1 MELEKTHNYI
11 AVHGDFT
18 VLSSA
23 VYHGG
28 FVSAKTIIN
37 LAVSSGFTG
46 DPFELFEAFFKETG
60 LRGEETVG
68 MLTAVEMEHARI
80 VESKEVTAII
90 TAGLGKPLSQ
100 FGSTVNIILLINKN
114 LSRSAMANVI
124 IVATEAKAA
133 AFCDLDVRYP
143 NGELATGDAT
153 DAVVVACYGHEGDKE
168 ELFAGKATE
177 LGKTVYEMVREGVKD
192 ALGNYNGLRMDRP
205 ILERLEER
213 GIYLDA
219 MVATALALYVPVE
232 GDIMD
237 EAVLKK
243 RVEEAIRKECAD
255 PNIALLLAAALHA
268 EEEEIRTG
276 RAGDVG
282 KEDAAC
288 IVADELIGIDIA
300 EYIGGK
306 KALFNF
312 VYYDTRKPGIL
323 KELGVFMDD
332 AIGGLIAGCMTKLLE
347 TVTPQVL
354 CSLNR

>member
-1 MELEKTHNYI
+1 MEIARTNDYI
-11 AVHGDFT
+11 AVYGDFS

-23 VYHGG
+23 VYNGG
-28 FVSAKTIIN
+28 FARAKTILN
-37 LAVSSGFTG
+37 LTVSSGFNG
-46 DPFELFEAFFKETG
+46 NPFELFEAFFNENG
-60 LRGEETVG
+60 LRGDETVG

-80 VESKEVTAII
+80 VENKEVTAII

-100 FGSTVNIILLINKN
+100 VGSTVNIILVINKN

-133 AFCDLDVRYP
+133 AFFDLDVHYP
-143 NGELATGDAT
+143 NGEFATGDAT
-153 DAVVVACYGHEGDKE
+153 DAVVVACYGHTNEKE

-177 LGKTVYEMVREGVKD
+177 LGQRIYKLVRAGVKD
-192 ALGNYNGLRMDRP
+192 ALYNYNGLRMDRP

-213 GIYLDA
+213 GIYLDE
-219 MVATALALYVPVE
+219 MVATALELYVPVAGE
-232 GDIMD
+232 D
-237 EAVLKK
+237 EDKEALKPK
-243 RVEEAIRKECAD
+243 VAAIIKKECAD
-255 PNIALLLAAALHA
+255 ANIALLLAAALHA
-268 EEEEIRTG
+268 EEQEIRKG
-276 RAGDVG
+276 RAGAAG
-282 KEDAAC
+282 SEDAAC

-323 KELGVFMDD
+323 KKLGVFMDD

-347 TVTPQVL
+347 
-354 CSLNR
+354 